1 MAQIHCIYQH
11 DSNDCGPACISTI
24 CSYYG
29 KKIPIAIIKQ
39 YAKTNLEGT
48 SGKGMKIALAK
59 LGLASRGKLLTTI
72 DDNEKETLLLPCIAC
87 LKNTSSSLH
96 FVIIYKI
103 SHKYLYVCDPL
114 KGKRKILRE
123 SFPIE
128 FTGHILEVIPT
139 EKFEKNKNYYSTS
152 FHVFKKLFNSELKLT
167 LLIFFLSL
175 IVTLLSILSI
185 LYNKILFD
193 NIIPNGLSAQLP
205 KIFITFASIIII
217 SNIFSFMRQYFI
229 FQYSK
234 RLDEKLLL
242 NLYKK
247 TILLPFDFFA
257 NRQAG
262 DILSRFDD
270 AISIRETLST
280 VCISLIM
287 DVVLS
292 IGAGFILCYMNRTL
306 FILTLF
312 PILIYAFTVIVF
324 RKIITRLNY
333 ENMKYNASLNSLL
346 IEMIS
351 GIELIKSFCIENAFI
366 HKITDNFKKMLSKG
380 TKVACTI
387 SLQITNQEIV
397 SHIFT
402 LLVLTLGSYYIISQH
417 MSIGT
422 LMTFNTL
429 LVYFFNPIEKI
440 LQLQNNFQKSII
452 AINRLTEI
460 IELPTEFNNEEEIES
475 IINGDIV
482 IENLQFGYNTKYNVF
497 ENLNLIIPHNKKVA
511 IIGKSGS
518 GKTTLI
524 RLIMRLYNYEKGHI
538 YINHKNIIDFN
549 KQSLRKIIGYVGQD
563 SFFFSG
569 SILENINLHHQ
580 NSMER
585 VIEVCKMVKIHDF
598 ISSLPNTY
606 MSQISE
612 NGRNFS
618 AGQKQRLSLARAI
631 LLNPKILIL
640 DEATSNLDVET
651 ELEIDSVL
659 SKLTSQ
665 MTVIMIAHRLS
676 TISRCDQILFL
687 ENGQLVEHGSHEE
700 LLRLNKRYHE
710 LWIKREVIK

>member
-1 MAQIHCIYQH
+1 MILYTLYENSYIDIAHLESTKGITCYVNSTNRCTCSCTFCLRQTKEMIENNSLWLKEEPTVDEIIQEFEKYDLNDFKEVVFCGFGEPLIRH
-11 DSNDCGPACISTI
+11 DDLMKVAKYLKERRPDLPTRVNTNGLSSLYNKRDITPEFKGLLDTVSISLNTSNKEDYLKLTRSQYGIDSFDVKTGEKINESNVKTYTDIFSDKILELGNENKNIVAITAAMPDGTGLKKFGDKYPDKFFDVGIAEEHAVTFAAGLAAN
-24 CSYYG
+24 G
-29 KKIPIAIIKQ
+29 KKPFISIYSSFYQRAYDQIIHDVCLQNLPVTFIVDRAGLVGKDGETHQGIFDISFFSNIPNMTIIAPKNGRELEKALEFAQKYNGPIAIRF
-39 YAKTNLEGT
+39 
-48 SGKGMKIALAK
+48 
-59 LGLASRGKLLTTI
+59 SRGK
-72 DDNEKETLLLPCIAC
+72 
-87 LKNTSSSLH
+87 
-96 FVIIYKI
+96 
-103 SHKYLYVCDPL
+103 
-114 KGKRKILRE
+114 
-123 SFPIE
+123 
-128 FTGHILEVIPT
+128 
-139 EKFEKNKNYYSTS
+139 
-152 FHVFKKLFNSELKLT
+152 
-167 LLIFFLSL
+167 
-175 IVTLLSILSI
+175 
-185 LYNKILFD
+185 
-193 NIIPNGLSAQLP
+193 
-205 KIFITFASIIII
+205 AS
-217 SNIFSFMRQYFI
+217 
-229 FQYSK
+229 
-234 RLDEKLLL
+234 
-242 NLYKK
+242 
-247 TILLPFDFFA
+247 
-257 NRQAG
+257 
-262 DILSRFDD
+262 
-270 AISIRETLST
+270 
-280 VCISLIM
+280 
-287 DVVLS
+287 
-292 IGAGFILCYMNRTL
+292 
-306 FILTLF
+306 
-312 PILIYAFTVIVF
+312 
-324 RKIITRLNY
+324 
-333 ENMKYNASLNSLL
+333 
-346 IEMIS
+346 
-351 GIELIKSFCIENAFI
+351 
-366 HKITDNFKKMLSKG
+366 
-380 TKVACTI
+380 
-387 SLQITNQEIV
+387 
-397 SHIFT
+397 
-402 LLVLTLGSYYIISQH
+402 
-417 MSIGT
+417 
-422 LMTFNTL
+422 
-429 LVYFFNPIEKI
+429 
-440 LQLQNNFQKSII
+440 
-452 AINRLTEI
+452 
-460 IELPTEFNNEEEIES
+460 
-475 IINGDIV
+475 
-482 IENLQFGYNTKYNVF
+482 NVF